1 MGRFK
6 QSGSPLASR
15 RPAVL
20 TIGAAL
26 WMSGAAGL
34 HAAPASD
41 IAYVEGVRG
50 KVVAAALEGKPFL
63 LDVLDP
69 IEDRTQLDLQPN
81 SELRLCHYRT
91 RKILTLHGPQRATV
105 AADGVTVDAGT
116 VEDSG
121 KTCAQ
126 PVVSTLQGGFVS
138 RSVAMSVMAVPLD
151 PRIRVVNRGTQRI
164 RSMALWDEERRTKVA
179 GFDGN
184 MARPQ
189 LADRNSYLLVVE
201 LDDGSELKMKL
212 RASAA
217 NEQSPLI
224 IVVQ

>member
-6 QSGSPLASR
+6 QPSGARAAR
-15 RPAVL
+15 RRLVVAM
-20 TIGAAL
+20 GAGL
-26 WMSGAAGL
+26 WMSGAAAVQ
-34 HAAPASD
+34 AAPVSD
-41 IAYVEGVRG
+41 IAYVEAVNGR
-50 KVVAAALEGKPFL
+50 VVAAALEGKPFL

-105 AADGVTVDAGT
+105 AADGVTVEAGA

-126 PVVSTLQGGFVS
+126 PVVSTLQGWFVS
-138 RSVAMSVMAVPLD
+138 RSLVMAVAAVPLE
-151 PRIRVVNRGTQRI
+151 PRIRIVNRGTQRI
-164 RSMALWDEERRTKVA
+164 RSMALWDEDRRARVA
-179 GFDGN
+179 AFDGN
-184 MARPQ
+184 VARPQ
-189 LADRNSYLLVVE
+189 FADQNSYLLVVE
-201 LDDGSELKMKL
+201 LGDGSELKMKL

-217 NEQSPLI
+217 NEQSPVI